1 MPTESTPSN
10 SPQPGQARQPFTSA
24 LLRATFATVL
34 CACVIVM
41 VHGFVS
47 WGLDRD
53 LVPEKDAN
61 VLVVIAMA
69 GASVLVIFF
78 ALLGGLTPEKQGQ
91 ASVARALLAAIAVYV
106 LTPAAG
112 ALAYV
117 VVTGRLFAF
126 VTFFGSH
133 LLSPFVL
140 ASALVTLACVLL
152 LPLLS
157 QIRSMPR

>member
-1 MPTESTPSN
+1 MPTESTPS
-10 SPQPGQARQPFTSA
+10 SPPQSDPPRQPFTSA
-24 LLRATFATVL
+24 LLRAMFATVL

-53 LVPEKDAN
+53 IVPEKDAN
-61 VLVVIAMA
+61 VLVTIAMA
-69 GASVLVIFF
+69 GASVLVIFL
-78 ALLGGLTPEKQGQ
+78 AVLGGLTPERQGK

-126 VTFFGSH
+126 VVFFGNH

-140 ASALVTLACVLL
+140 ASALVTLVCLLL

-157 QIRSMPR
+157 HVRGTQS

>member
-1 MPTESTPSN
+1 MPTESTPTN
-10 SPQPGQARQPFTSA
+10 APPPGQPRQPFTSA

-41 VHGFVS
+41 IHGFVS

-69 GASVLVIFF
+69 GASVFVIFF
-78 ALLGGLTPEKQGQ
+78 AVLVGLTPERQGQ
-91 ASVARALLAAIAVYV
+91 TSVVRALSAAIAVYV
-106 LTPAAG
+106 LTPAVG

-117 VVTGRLFAF
+117 IVTGRLFAF
-126 VTFFGSH
+126 VAFFGNH

-157 QIRSMPR
+157 HVRSMPR